1 LTTAPGSLQCAGR
14 FAFSKTRD
22 RDREQQVQAFERYF
36 LAANRWAL
44 IFLLAAMS
52 VIIFTNVV
60 MRYTTSN
67 SLEWAEEVSR
77 HMMIWLTFLGAGPV
91 LRYGGH
97 IAVENLQDALPRA
110 GAIAVR
116 AFVAALLFAFFG
128 FMVWYGWLYMQRTM
142 FQLTAVTQIPFAYIY
157 SAMLFGGVLLVVHWL
172 LVVRGYVLRRE
183 FASDAH
189 FDANASASL

>member
-1 LTTAPGSLQCAGR
+1 M
-14 FAFSKTRD
+14 
-22 RDREQQVQAFERYF
+22 QAFERYF

-44 IFLLAAMS
+44 IFLLAAMA
-52 VIIFTNVV
+52 VIIFVNVAL
-60 MRYTTSN
+60 RYLTSQ

-91 LRYGGH
+91 LRHGGH

-110 GAIAVR
+110 GGIAMR
-116 AFVAALLFAFFG
+116 ALVAVLLFCFFG

-142 FQLTAVTQIPFAYIY
+142 FQLTAVTQIPFAYVY
-157 SAMLFGGVLLVVHWL
+157 SAMSIGGVLLIVHFL

-183 FASDAH
+183 FQSDDH
-189 FDANASASL
+189 FDATASASL

>member
-1 LTTAPGSLQCAGR
+1 M
-14 FAFSKTRD
+14 K
-22 RDREQQVQAFERYF
+22 AFERIF
-36 LAANRWAL
+36 LSANRWAL
-44 IFLLAAMS
+44 ILLLAAMS

-60 MRYTTSN
+60 LRYTTDQ

-110 GAIAVR
+110 GGVAVR
-116 AFVAALLFAFFG
+116 AVVAALLLAFFG

-157 SAMLFGGVLLVVHWL
+157 SAMAIGGALLIVHFLLVIK
-172 LVVRGYVLRRE
+172 GYVLRRE
-183 FASDAH
+183 FPSDAH

>member
-1 LTTAPGSLQCAGR
+1 M
-14 FAFSKTRD
+14 
-22 RDREQQVQAFERYF
+22 QAFERYF

-44 IFLLAAMS
+44 ILLLAAMS

-128 FMVWYGWLYMQRTM
+128 FMVW
-142 FQLTAVTQIPFAYIY
+142 
-157 SAMLFGGVLLVVHWL
+157 
-172 LVVRGYVLRRE
+172 
-183 FASDAH
+183 
-189 FDANASASL
+189 